1 MKQLGASSLA
11 PQHHWDSRISGPALL
26 LLAWKRLGEMKQLG
40 ASSLAT
46 QHNWDSCI
54 TATTLM
60 PPIRWRWTGRR
71 WKLLSVDGAPKS
83 HVVFCRKLDPRGRT
97 IYRWIISAGPRVPLD
112 QITGSIC
119 GIKSHCGCPLNSHLI
134 PQTEDKHWRPV
145 IAFITHVGNTKAS
158 HLLHITEYWWLV
170 YNRILTGND
179 QTISTKCNTWF
190 IESQ

>member
-11 PQHHWDSRISGPALL
+11 PQHHWDSRISGPSLL

-71 WKLLSVDGAPKS
+71 RKLSSVDGAPKS
-83 HVVFCRKLDPRGRT
+83 HVVFCRKLGPRGRT
-97 IYRWIISAGPRVPLD
+97 IYRWIISAGPQVPSD

-119 GIKSHCGCPLNSHLI
+119 GIKSHCGCPSIVIWYRRQRTNTGGLLLRLLRMLE
-134 PQTEDKHWRPV
+134 TRRPPNCY
-145 IAFITHVGNTKAS
+145 T
-158 HLLHITEYWWLV
+158 
-170 YNRILTGND
+170 
-179 QTISTKCNTWF
+179 
-190 IESQ
+190 